1 MAYFLEEV
9 KHMDKYPHL
18 FQPGRIGSVEIRNR
32 VVMAPMGT
40 TGALVGFN
48 GTFSD
53 RAITYYERRAKGE
66 TGLIITGLNLVSSKI
81 EPWEIDGVNFSISFD
96 SFWKIPNFLQLTE
109 RVHDFGS
116 KIFAQ
121 LTAGWGR
128 VFPGSLAERA
138 ARNGS
143 QFIAPSAMPLFWKPE
158 IMARAMTTEEIEGLV
173 AAIARAAVIA
183 KESQFD
189 GIELHGH
196 EGYLMDQFTTALWNK
211 RTDKYG
217 GDLMGRM
224 EFVLSTVR
232 AIQKAAGADFP
243 DNLSLWS
250 GTQDTRRPDGRRR
263 N

>member
-1 MAYFLEEV
+1 
-9 KHMDKYPHL
+9 MDKYPHL

-53 RAITYYERRAKGE
+53 RAIAYYERRAKGE

-109 RVHDFGS
+109 RVHDFGT

-138 ARNGS
+138 ARNGF

-158 IMARAMTTEEIEGLV
+158 IMARAMTTEEVEGLV
-173 AAIARAAVIA
+173 AAIARAAA
-183 KESQFD
+183 
-189 GIELHGH
+189 H
-196 EGYLMDQFTTALWNK
+196 
-211 RTDKYG
+211 R
-217 GDLMGRM
+217 
-224 EFVLSTVR
+224 
-232 AIQKAAGADFP
+232 
-243 DNLSLWS
+243 
-250 GTQDTRRPDGRRR
+250 
-263 N
+263 